1 MAELKGND
9 MNTWRVLVLLPVLGS
24 VAAMPAPDPADAA
37 ATALSRAL
45 ANQFQQELVGAL
57 QGAISTQG
65 TAGAVG
71 ACTTIAPE
79 VASRISAQSG
89 ATVRRTALRNRN
101 PLAVP
106 DRHERTVMT
115 RLASAPTDVQG
126 RPVEDAGWTG
136 TGVDRRF
143 RYLRAIPTA
152 PMCLSC
158 HGSNIAPDVAAA
170 IAAAYPDDTATGFAP
185 GAMRGAFSISW
196 TPKTLAAALANTE
209 HP

>member
-1 MAELKGND
+1 
-9 MNTWRVLVLLPVLGS
+9 MNIWRILILLPVLGT
-24 VAAMPAPDPADAA
+24 VAAMPLPDSSDAA

-45 ANQFQQELVGAL
+45 ASQFQQELGGAL
-57 QGAISTQG
+57 QSAIKSQG
-65 TAGAVG
+65 TAGAVS
-71 ACTTIAPE
+71 ACAMIAPE

-89 ATVRRTALRNRN
+89 AGVRRTALRSRN

-106 DRHERTVMT
+106 DAHERTVMT
-115 RLASAPTDVQG
+115 RLVTAPVNAEGTPAEAG
-126 RPVEDAGWTG
+126 GWTG
-136 TGVDRRF
+136 TGVERRF

-170 IAAAYPDDTATGFAP
+170 IATTYPDDAATGFAP

-196 TPKTLAAALANTE
+196 TPAALAAALAKAE
-209 HP
+209 QR